1 MTIDNTEWFG
11 QALGPPG
18 PRGNHALAEDPVRP
32 RIALVAFGR
41 PTFDL
46 EMARSLL
53 GQSRAALE
61 DLPVELVLSS
71 DLLTSVDAAVA
82 FGERLAK
89 ETLDAVICQ
98 FTTFVDARFVTAIA
112 SCGSWPIVFWSLREP
127 GQAPGSRLLLNSLT
141 GANMAAQQL
150 RRMRRWRALVLA
162 NPGETALAERLMPLL
177 AAAAVR
183 RHLSEVSIAVL
194 GSAPDGFT
202 FSDPSPE
209 NLASIGVDVH
219 FLDLER
225 IFQDAA
231 ALEPT
236 EAATIASRL
245 KEQISGTDRVDSGQ
259 LDRAATLEAV
269 VQSRLEALGAT
280 AAAVRCWPEFFTTYG
295 AAACSLVSSL
305 NERGIAAACEA
316 DILGSVT
323 MDILHRLAGGP
334 PYLGDLVE
342 VNEQDNVVVFWH
354 CGAGAFSL
362 ASPSTGAQ
370 AGVHP
375 NRQLGLTL
383 EFALRAGR
391 VTIARLGEWSGGL
404 RLLIAGGEVLDRP
417 QRFLGTAATV
427 RLDGPTGSALHTV
440 ERWIADGW
448 EPHYALIYGDVRSE
462 LIALGSMLEIPT
474 CLG

>member
-1 MTIDNTEWFG
+1 MS
-11 QALGPPG
+11 
-18 PRGNHALAEDPVRP
+18 EDPIRP

-53 GQSRAALE
+53 AQSRTALE
-61 DLPVELVLSS
+61 GLPVELVLSS
-71 DLLTSVDAAVA
+71 DLLTSVDAALA
-82 FGERLAK
+82 FGEQLAQ
-89 ETLDAVICQ
+89 ETLDAVVCQ

-112 SCGSWPIVFWSLREP
+112 SCGAWPMILWSLREP
-127 GQAPGSRLLLNSLT
+127 GQAAGSRLLLNSLT

-150 RRMRRWRALVLA
+150 RRMNRWKALVLA
-162 NPGETALAERLMPLL
+162 NPGEDAFPERLMPLL
-177 AAAAVR
+177 TAAGVR
-183 RHLSEVSIAVL
+183 RHLSELSIAVL

-202 FSDPSPE
+202 FSDPDPE
-209 NLASIGVDVH
+209 NLDRIGVRIH
-219 FLDLER
+219 YLELDR
-225 IFQDAA
+225 IFRDAA
-231 ALEPT
+231 ALEPSS
-236 EAATIASRL
+236 AATAANRL
-245 KEQISGTDRVDSGQ
+245 REQVSGADRVDLAQ
-259 LDRAATLEAV
+259 LDRAAALETV
-269 VQSRLEALGAT
+269 VQDRLDGIGAG

-316 DILGSVT
+316 DILGSIT

-334 PYLGDLVE
+334 AYLGDLVE
-342 VNEQDNVVVFWH
+342 VNEAEDVVVFWH

-383 EFALRAGR
+383 EFALRSGR
-391 VTIARLGEWSGGL
+391 VTIARLGECSRGL

-427 RLDGPTGSALHTV
+427 RLDGPTGSALPTV

-448 EPHYALIYGDVRSE
+448 EPHYALIYGDVRRP
-462 LIALGSMLEIPT
+462 LAVLASMLDVPV